1 MALHV
6 VRRINRQVAPS
17 AKLFY
22 ITSPGVVPVFLLKV
36 LDDHD
41 PAKLSTDDGWTEHE
55 LKLCADVS
63 FVLARLAVHIW
74 CRAENQLFSSIDIA
88 PIAQLDARRQ
98 RQSRCPIGL
107 SRHWRPGPL
116 VLSRMPAQNNGCAT
130 RAIGSGRS
138 PCDQKMSSCLGRPP
152 VFLLKKCRKK
162 ITAKLAPDDHRVKHR
177 RIMYPRY

>member
-1 MALHV
+1 MSPLGSTRASLRGTSKAQLLSTTSQPP
-6 VRRINRQVAPS
+6 VRI
-17 AKLFY
+17 
-22 ITSPGVVPVFLLKV
+22 FLLKV

-130 RAIGSGRS
+130 RAIDSGRS